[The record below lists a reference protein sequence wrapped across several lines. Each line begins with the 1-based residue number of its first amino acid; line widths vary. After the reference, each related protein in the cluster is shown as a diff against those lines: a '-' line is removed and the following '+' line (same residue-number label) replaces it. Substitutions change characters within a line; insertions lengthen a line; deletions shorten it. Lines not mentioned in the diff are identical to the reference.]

1 MPDDDIGR
9 IIINL
14 LIVFVFVLVNAFF
27 SATEIAV
34 ITLNDNKIKRMAED
48 GHRGAKRVMRFI
60 ENPGSFLATIQVG
73 VTFAG
78 FLSSAFAADKFTD
91 LLYGAIDPA
100 GKFESFLRPASMVAI
115 TFILSYF
122 SLVLGELVPKRVAQR
137 YPDKVSFLSASVVR
151 GFGLVMKP
159 FVKLLTLSTNGV
171 LRLMGIDPNDNNR
184 NVTEEEIRMMVDVG
198 SESGSIEDEEKLM
211 IKNVFEFND
220 KEASEIMTHRKK
232 IVSLPLD
239 ADIEEV
245 MKIATEERF
254 TRIPVYR
261 ENIDDIVGIL
271 HIKDLLAYSSCPE
284 KKGEFSLQA
293 LIRRPL
299 VAHENK
305 KISSLFREMKK
316 GGLQMAVIVD
326 EYGGT
331 MGIATIEDVIEEIVG
346 NITDEFDKEEQELV
360 LLPDGDYMV
369 LGDMT
374 LNDLENAVGIDLPDE
389 DYDTIAGLAI
399 QLLDRIPNKGE
410 NPEVQY
416 KNMIIRV
423 EQVQDKWISKLRLHI
438 LPDEEEERDEDSD
451 ED

>member
-34 ITLNDNKIKRMAED
+34 ISLNDNKIKRMAEE
-48 GHRGAKRVMRFI
+48 GHKGAKRVMRFI
-60 ENPGSFLATIQVG
+60 DNPGSFLATIQVG

-100 GKFESFLRPASMVAI
+100 GKFESFLRPTSMVVI
-115 TFILSYF
+115 TLILSYF

-151 GFGLVMKP
+151 GFGLIMKP
-159 FVKLLTLSTNGV
+159 FVKLLTLSTNAV
-171 LRLMGIDPNDNNR
+171 LRVMGIDPHANNR

-198 SESGSIEDEEKLM
+198 SESGSIEDDEKLM

-220 KEASEIMTHRKK
+220 KEASEIMTHRRK
-232 IVSLPLD
+232 IVSLPID

-271 HIKDLLAYSSCPE
+271 HIKDLLAYSSCPD
-284 KKGEFSLQA
+284 KRGDFSLQE

-416 KNMIIRV
+416 KNIIIRV

-438 LPDEEEERDEDSD
+438 LPEEEEIREEDNDE
-451 ED
+451 E